1 MSKRLSALQARVLA
15 TLATIDPPWTLTGG
29 AALAGFHL
37 GHRSTRDLDLFWHGA
52 RSIAD
57 VRRDVVARLAADG
70 MSVEPLRTAESHCSL
85 RVGDGHE
92 HVVVDL
98 VAEPVAVIEAPQAQ
112 RIGGVSI
119 AVDTKHEI
127 LVNNLCALLHRSELR
142 DLMDIAALVA
152 AGGDLARALRDAPRK
167 DGGFSALTLGWS
179 LSNWRV
185 AEAAGAAGLEDRADE
200 LEAFRQRLLRIAAGE
215 QP

>member
-1 MSKRLSALQARVLA
+1 MISRNN
-15 TLATIDPPWTLTGG
+15 
-29 AALAGFHL
+29 
-37 GHRSTRDLDLFWHGA
+37 
-52 RSIAD
+52 
-57 VRRDVVARLAADG
+57 
-70 MSVEPLRTAESHCSL
+70 
-85 RVGDGHE
+85 
-92 HVVVDL
+92 
-98 VAEPVAVIEAPQAQ
+98 
-112 RIGGVSI
+112 I
-119 AVDTKHEI
+119 AVDTKHKI
-127 LVNNLCALLHRSELR
+127 LVNKLCALLHRSELR